1 MFVNFFRFLF
11 GYVRFSFSGGFNEG
25 FINACYKKGLNIKN
39 IKTKNDVL
47 TAETDMKTYM
57 KLHRIAYKDGG
68 KVKIIKKCGI
78 PFLLSPLRNRWGVF
92 AGMLFFVFFIS
103 FMGGFIWNITVT
115 GTDKVKDAKII
126 DYLSQNG
133 LAVGKRWADIDKEN
147 LEFSV
152 LADFDDVGWISIN
165 KFGSTAGIEINET
178 VNAPNIIDNSKITNV
193 KATKDGIIKHVT
205 ALSGLPQ
212 VKEGDAVTAG
222 DLLISGV
229 YASEVDNK
237 NHFTHAH
244 GTVLAEVKS
253 EISLNISREQNN
265 KIYTDEK
272 DYKSLY
278 FFGLKIP
285 LYFNRDKR
293 DSDTVTE
300 KSYFLLNSFRLPIA
314 ILTEKEN
321 YYNIDSK
328 TLDDNELIELAKS
341 ELEKRK
347 NNELK
352 NCNILTENVSYDVGA
367 DSCKITG
374 NYTFIEDIGKE
385 FEIEVNDEL
394 EKNNNDND
402 DLKKKNKQENEK
414 KGENKKSDK
423 SDNKNQNQNK
433 NNND

>member
-11 GYVRFSFSGGFNEG
+11 GYIRFSFSGGFIEG
-25 FINACYKKGLNIKN
+25 FINNCYKNGFNIKN
-39 IKTKNDVL
+39 IKVKNDVL
-47 TAETDMKTYM
+47 TAETDVKTYM
-57 KLHRIAYKDGG
+57 KLHKIAYKDGG

-152 LADFDDVGWISIN
+152 LADFDDIGWISIN

-178 VNAPNIIDNSKITNV
+178 VGAPDIIDNSKITNV
-193 KATKDGIIKHVT
+193 RATKDGVIKHVT

-229 YASEVDNK
+229 YESEVDDRNY
-237 NHFTHAH
+237 FTHAH

-265 KIYTDEK
+265 KIYTHEK

-293 DSDTVTE
+293 DCDTVTE

-314 ILTEKEN
+314 VITEKEN
-321 YYNIDSK
+321 YYKIDSK
-328 TLDDNELIELAKS
+328 TLDDNELLELAKS

-347 NNELK
+347 NDELQ
-352 NCNILTENVSYDVGA
+352 NCNILTENVSYDMGA

-385 FEIEVNDEL
+385 SEIEVNDEL
-394 EKNNNDND
+394 NKSDKDSEDIND
-402 DLKKKNKQENEK
+402 KSEKKNDSDNEKKNESNNEK
-414 KGENKKSDK
+414 KG
-423 SDNKNQNQNK
+423 
-433 NNND
+433 NN